1 MNVRY
6 MYASSTKIMQGLV
19 QYKQMADYNVHV
31 CTVQYSTFWYC
42 TVRNALHVIVH
53 DGVKSVCNGDYGR
66 VSKLC
71 SYGFLDEVISLQVHG
86 SCGLVQ
92 HQDLG
97 LTEESSSQTHQLT
110 LTNTV
115 RKTTK

>member
-1 MNVRY
+1 MLGTCTRRQPRLCRGLLSINRWLITTY
-6 MYASSTKIMQGLV
+6 MYV
-19 QYKQMADYNVHV
+19 QYL
-31 CTVQYSTFWYC
+31 TFWYC